1 MKRIIAI
8 AALSFL
14 GMSCETE
21 ERTMNSAPENNLV
34 GNIALTGKLMRMAQS
49 PTAIDN
55 FIDGSGCFA
64 IQFPYSVVANGEAV
78 TLDSEAGYQE
88 VRDILDASAAGTD
101 EVIINFPV
109 DVTYANY
116 TEATIATQAAFNE
129 AIANCTGSVELSC
142 MELTYPIGINTYN
155 SQNQLADSFDL
166 GSKRALFEILDNLE
180 AYDAVTLNYPINFIA
195 PDGTVLAI
203 GSNQQLEAA
212 IDTYTD
218 ECLALLNPAPG
229 PNLQDVIAEGTWYVS
244 HYFSFSDQTATYQD
258 YDLTFNTDSTI
269 GVTGPDPQTG
279 TWNNTATGSIHQMG
293 FTFTGTGLEGI
304 EGLWTV
310 ANFTES
316 LIEMHRES
324 TGVEPEKFLSLS
336 KN

>member
-21 ERTMNSAPENNLV
+21 ERAINSAPENNLV
-34 GNIALTGKLMRMAQS
+34 GNIALTGKLMRMAQNPS
-49 PTAIDN
+49 AVDN

-64 IQFPYSVVANGEAV
+64 IQFPYSVVTNGEAV
-78 TLDSEAGYQE
+78 TLGSEADYQE

-155 SQNQLADSFDL
+155 SQNQLADSFYL

-180 AYDAVTLNYPINFIA
+180 AYDAVTLSYPINFIA
-195 PDGTVLAI
+195 PDGTVVAI
-203 GSNQQLEAA
+203 GSNQQFETA

-218 ECLALLNPAPG
+218 ECLALLNPEPE
-229 PNLQDVIAEGTWYVS
+229 PELEDIIAEGTWYVS

-269 GVTGPDPQTG
+269 GVTGPGPQTG
-279 TWNNTATGSIHQMG
+279 TWNNTATGSIQQMG

-310 ANFTES
+310 TNFTEN

-324 TGVEPEKFLSLS
+324 TGIEPEKFLSLS